1 MRLSSIKTAP
11 ALAAAL
17 GERLRQARLNADL
30 TQAQVALVA
39 GISAKAVTSAER
51 GNSQLETFIAIMQAL
66 GLTDQLDL
74 FLPEQPPSP
83 IMMAK
88 LAGKKRKRATGDG
101 FKPENRNYEW

>member
-1 MRLSSIKTAP
+1 MDMRFIKTAP

-17 GERLRQARLNADL
+17 GARLKQARLNADL
-30 TQAQVALVA
+30 TQAQIALIA

-51 GNSQLETFIAIMQAL
+51 GQSQLETFVAIMQAL
-66 GLTDQLDL
+66 GLTEQLDL

-88 LAGKKRKRATGDG
+88 LAGKKRSRASGEG